1 MKTIEIANGIRLT
14 ATQSTIDT
22 YLAEKREAE
31 VREELKAWLEVPE
44 HRTYPEWSDIHK
56 DVYGFRP

>member
-14 ATQSTIDT
+14 ATQSTIDAF
-22 YLAEKREAE
+22 LAEKRETEIRA
-31 VREELKAWLEVPE
+31 ELKAWLEVPE
-44 HRTYPEWSDIHK
+44 HREYPEYSDIHK

>member
-14 ATQSTIDT
+14 DTQSTIDT
-22 YLAEKREAE
+22 FLAEKREAE